1 MPGSLRP
8 VLVTMNYD
16 NYCRSAM
23 EKQTLNFYN
32 ASIATSIDVPITFT
46 LDGSILDF
54 PNENDRGKET
64 HICTVHNARETV
76 KAPTL
81 AYEGF
86 QLFNHDIKF
95 DDVSDDA
102 QLESNVD
109 LLQRFIQKQT
119 GATSALFLGHVVRQ
133 ENFDRHKPSTF
144 VHADWSGERV
154 QKLGVEDDPLILTN
168 RDINSERV
176 RHLIEEKDHWSIFNI
191 WIPLKTVVNR
201 PLALCDVHSVEHDDV
216 VHNLRFKDPDSDRKA
231 AKGNILSLKF
241 RDHYRWFYY
250 PLMQSNELLI
260 FKQFDSVEGA
270 ASFIPV
276 FHTAFK
282 VVDDNDQRFPM
293 RESIELRF
301 LAAK

>member
-1 MPGSLRP
+1 MWII
-8 VLVTMNYD
+8 MN
-16 NYCRSAM
+16 NGRTAM
-23 EKQTLNFYN
+23 EQQTLNFYN
-32 ASIATSIDVPITFT
+32 AIIATSINVPITFT

-54 PNENDRGKET
+54 PNETDRGKET
-64 HICTVHNARETV
+64 HTCTVHNARETT

-81 AYEGF
+81 ADEGF

-95 DDVSDDA
+95 HEVSDEA
-102 QLESNVD
+102 QLENNVE
-109 LLQRFIQKQT
+109 LLQEFIQKQT
-119 GATSALFLGHVVRQ
+119 GTTAALFLGHVIRQ
-133 ENFDRHKPSTF
+133 EDFKRHKPATF
-144 VHADWSGERV
+144 VHADWGRERV
-154 QKLGVEDDPLILTN
+154 QKLGIEDDPLILTN
-168 RDINSERV
+168 RDISTERL
-176 RHLIEEKDHWSIFNI
+176 RHLIKETDHWSLFNI

-201 PLALCDVHSVEHDDV
+201 PLALCDVNSVEHDDV
-216 VHNLRFKDPDSDRKA
+216 IHNLRFKDPDSDQKA

-241 RDHYRWFYY
+241 REHYRWFYY

>member
-16 NYCRSAM
+16 NYCRSSM

-76 KAPTL
+76 EAPTL

-95 DDVSDDA
+95 DDVSNGA

-216 VHNLRFKDPDSDRKA
+216 VNNLRFKDPDSDRKA

-282 VVDDNDQRFPM
+282 VVDDSDQRFPM